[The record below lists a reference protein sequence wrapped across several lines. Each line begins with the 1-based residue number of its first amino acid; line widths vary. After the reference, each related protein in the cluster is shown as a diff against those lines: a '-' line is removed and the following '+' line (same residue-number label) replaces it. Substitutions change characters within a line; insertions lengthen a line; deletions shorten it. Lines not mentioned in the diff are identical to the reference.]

1 MNSKYY
7 KGRGAQIN
15 TENRFLARKVVF
27 DHLEG
32 IDEDSS
38 VDHKRRIYFE
48 STKNIISK
56 NDSPDIPFNFSIN
69 PYQGCEHGC
78 VYCYARN
85 VHTYWG
91 FSAGMDWETKIYAKK
106 NAPQLL
112 EKVFLKRSWN
122 PERIVMSGNTDPY
135 QPIEKK
141 LKITRQLLQIFVKYR
156 NPVGIITKSNLI
168 SRDLDLLKILAN
180 QHLTRVFF
188 SVTTL
193 DEKLRRK
200 LEPRSTNATKTL
212 TTMELLASNGIET
225 GVMMAPI
232 IPSINDH
239 EISEVLKASA
249 DHGALTANFTLAR
262 FNGDIGEIF
271 SDWLQKNFPDRANK
285 VWEKVKSF
293 HGGSV
298 NDSRFGKRM
307 KGDGKYAEM
316 IRSIFHSAK
325 KKYFEEIEL
334 KPLRT
339 DLFRK
344 GGNIGL
350 FEDVEI

>member
-1 MNSKYY
+1 MNSGYY

-15 TENRFLARKVVF
+15 TKNKFLSREVVQE
-27 DHLEG
+27 HPEG
-32 IDEDSS
+32 IEEAYIAHHPRKIFLESP
-38 VDHKRRIYFE
+38 KRIL
-48 STKNIISK
+48 SK
-56 NDSPDIPFNFSIN
+56 NTSPDIPFNYSIN

-91 FSAGMDWETKIYAKK
+91 FSAGLDWETKIIAKK

-112 EKVFLKRSWN
+112 EKEFLKGSWIA
-122 PERIVMSGNTDPY
+122 ERIIMSGNTDPY
-135 QPIEKK
+135 QPIEHK
-141 LKITRQLLQIFVKYR
+141 LKITRSLLQVFVKYR
-156 NPVGIITKSNLI
+156 NPVGIITKNNLI
-168 SRDLDLLKILAN
+168 VRDMDLLKKLAEKN
-180 QHLTRVFF
+180 LVRVFF
-188 SVTTL
+188 SISTL

-200 LEPRSTNATKTL
+200 LEPRSVNATKML
-212 TTMELLASNGIET
+212 KAISLLSDNGIET

-239 EISEVLKASA
+239 EIHPILRQSA
-249 DHGALTANFTLAR
+249 ENGAITANYTLAR
-262 FNGDIGEIF
+262 FNGDIAAIF
-271 SDWLQKNFPDRANK
+271 YDWLQKNFPDRANK

-307 KGDGKYAEM
+307 SGEGEYAKM
-316 IRSIFHSAK
+316 IISVFAAARA
-325 KKYFEEIEL
+325 KYFQDIEL

-339 DLFRK
+339 DLFRRN
-344 GGNIGL
+344 GNLNI
-350 FEDVEI
+350 FDD